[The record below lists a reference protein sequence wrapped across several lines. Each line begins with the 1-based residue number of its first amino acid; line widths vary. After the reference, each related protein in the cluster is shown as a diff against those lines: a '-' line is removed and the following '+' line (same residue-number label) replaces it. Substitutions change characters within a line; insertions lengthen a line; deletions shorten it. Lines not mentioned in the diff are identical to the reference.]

1 MKTVSIIS
9 TIVSNVYIGRCWQE
23 NEELI
28 NTSAPEDIWFHLEDE
43 SSCHVVLKNPMN
55 ISIKKLDK
63 KLIKRC
69 ALLVKQHTNKCI
81 QHKKYT
87 IVCCNID
94 NLKLCGHGSVEFLHE
109 DCVKYIVV

>member
-28 NTSAPEDIWFHLEDE
+28 NTSAPEDIWFHLDGE
-43 SSCHVVLKNPMN
+43 SSCHLVLKNHMN
-55 ISIKKLDK
+55 IPVNKLDK
-63 KLIKRC
+63 KLVKRC

-87 IVCCNID
+87 IICCNID
-94 NLKLCGHGSVEFLHE
+94 NLSLCGHGSVEFLHE